1 MLVAG
6 SRARVKSNPC
16 LRFKLLTARLGTDR
30 QHFRFPTQ
38 TTVLTR
44 PARALLLVPRAWRQ
58 YLDRRARAC

>member
-30 QHFRFPTQ
+30 QHFRFPTNDS
-38 TTVLTR
+38 LD
-44 PARALLLVPRAWRQ
+44 PPGARAPAGATSVAPVS
-58 YLDRRARAC
+58 